1 MKARKK
7 LLALALSALT
17 GVSAFGLALHLTTPN
32 TVSAD
37 TLPYTVTNLEDL
49 VDSDKDIRW
58 VYVNQ
63 DLTTVYQGSSTT
75 YNKTTVNGGVTTLG
89 TNDEY
94 QVAIYDRKLAEGD
107 VANVEYIDY
116 AQATQGPTKMNVNA
130 NKYDG
135 NYSFFANR
143 SNGDLQEGGVLLPNV
158 NDKNAVISFNM
169 NYTDRR
175 YDFYSRWVMAN
186 TSKMF
191 NNPNPN
197 VTTSSFI
204 DGSYYGV
211 TFNKLTDDSHYF
223 IAIRNKEANCQT
235 NSQVTNNSVS
245 KANGGLYTKAD
256 VLAEANRL
264 NGTACTDFDKDVL
277 SEGDDINVTYGT
289 YDGANGNAWTYFR
302 LYNVSKE
309 LLLFDKAVDLGV
321 KDTVVYEDDETTPD
335 VDERTYPD
343 GSKCMMKIEFSHR
356 RLWDNKNYDRT
367 PVTIAGVTEPLL
379 QNGRD
384 TTLEGEYTEGTAL
397 STIDLPDKYKWTNGK
412 QLLEAGT
419 HEYEAVYKYAP
430 DYYGTDYYYYG
441 VEEKTCKV
449 TVTANAMPGYTLT
462 LQDMDGKAIGDPI
475 SVSYNGSYTFKKLD
489 DREKAFVAYEV
500 NGALYNVGDTFKP
513 EGHCT
518 ITLLEAD
525 FKMNDKVSVRLLMN
539 DTGLGGLRYTAQMP
553 KAEWEKISSYG
564 EAIKLTTMI
573 IPTDLIV
580 DGLDANETGAKKE
593 AATIA
598 DMTENNVDYKIAM
611 FAITDILHQNYDRK
625 FTGAAFLTV
634 KYADG
639 DTAYVMTKDVKNVS
653 AYDLAVETSTANAA
667 AVEETSVGVVG
678 ANNVSVLERYIN
690 GVVDIS
696 YTVAEGGALTVAL
709 ANNSCGYTLT
719 NQTVNATEGGYN
731 VSVTLNI
738 ADSILETLLVNDG
751 TTSNAP
757 VIVRAGTAETYT
769 SVAVTR
775 AYTASTNELVL
786 TFVINA

>member
-7 LLALALSALT
+7 LLALALSAVT

-63 DLTTVYQGSSTT
+63 ALTTVYQGSSTA

-94 QVAIYDRKLAEGD
+94 QVAIYDRKSAEGD
-107 VANVEYIDY
+107 VANVQYIDY
-116 AQATQGPTKMNVNA
+116 AQATQGPTQMNVNA

-158 NDKNAVISFNM
+158 NDKDAVISFNM

-175 YDFYSRWVMAN
+175 YDFYSRWVKSTTN
-186 TSKMF
+186 SYYV
-191 NNPNPN
+191 NPKNSD
-197 VTTSSFI
+197 V
-204 DGSYYGV
+204 GSYYGI
-211 TFNKLTDDSHYF
+211 TFNFSNTSF
-223 IAIRNKEANCQT
+223 IAFRKTVANVATDKAILNASAARRSKSYVWQT
-235 NSQVTNNSVS
+235 YNIG
-245 KANGGLYTKAD
+245 KDDAD
-256 VLAEANRL
+256 KVDSLDDL
-264 NGTACTDFDKDVL
+264 LVK
-277 SEGDDINVTYGT
+277 GDDINVTYGT
-289 YDGANGNAWTYFR
+289 YDASGTTYTYFR
-302 LYNVSKE
+302 LYNLTKN
-309 LLLFDKAVDLGV
+309 LLIFEETVDVGL
-321 KDTVVYEDDETTPD
+321 DETVYEGENK
-335 VDERTYPD
+335 TYPD
-343 GSKCMMKIEFSHR
+343 GSDCMMKIDFQNRST
-356 RLWDNKNYDRT
+356 WDNANYDRT

-397 STIDLPDKYKWTNGK
+397 STIDLPDKYEWTNGK

-441 VEEKTCKV
+441 VEKKTCKV

-475 SVSYNGSYTFKKLD
+475 SVSYNGSYTFEKLD

-500 NGALYNVGDTFKP
+500 NGALYNVGDTFNP
-513 EGHCT
+513 TESCVV
-518 ITLLEAD
+518 TLLEAD
-525 FKMNDKVSVRLLMN
+525 FKMNDKVSVRLLN
-539 DTGLGGLRYTAQMP
+539 NENGYGGLRYTAQMP
-553 KAEWEKISSYG
+553 KAEWDKISSYQG
-564 EAIKLTTMI
+564 VTLTTMI

-580 DGLDANETGAKKE
+580 DGLDANEDGALTKVGNE
-593 AATIA
+593 VTIA

-625 FTGAAFLTV
+625 FTGAAYLTV
-634 KYADG
+634 TYADEEV
-639 DTAYVMTKDVKNVS
+639 AYVMTKDVKNVS
-653 AYDLAVETSTANAA
+653 AYDLAVEASKANAA
-667 AVEETSVGVVG
+667 AVDNTSVGLYG
-678 ANNVSVLERYIN
+678 NDNVIALEQYIN

-719 NQTVNATEGGYN
+719 NQTVNATEGVYN

-738 ADSILETLLVNDG
+738 AGSILETLLVDDG